1 MPRLHVC
8 SLALIGETVAK
19 TGARSLVT
27 LLSPGTEI
35 ERPTG
40 IRPERH
46 LYLAVSDIV
55 EPLPGQILADATHLE
70 DLLGFVH
77 AWDRAEPMVIHCFA
91 GVSRSTAAAYI
102 AACALK
108 PGGDEFAIARAI
120 RAASPTA
127 SPNPLLVAL
136 ADDALRRRRA
146 DEGGDRGHR
155 PRRGVFRRDAVHAGA
170 CLGRRSYICHARVR
184 GHPDLK
190 APTRL

>member
-8 SLALIGETVAK
+8 SLALIAETVAK

-35 ERPTG
+35 ERPIA

-46 LYLAVSDIV
+46 LHLAVSDIV
-55 EPLPGQILADATHLE
+55 EPTPGQVLPDAAHL
-70 DLLGFVH
+70 DQLLGFVH
-77 AWDRAEPMVIHCFA
+77 AWDRTAPMLIHCFA

-108 PGGDEFAIARAI
+108 PKRDEFAIARAL

-127 SPNPLLVAL
+127 SPNTRLVAL
-136 ADDALRRRRA
+136 ADDK
-146 DEGGDRGHR
+146 
-155 PRRGVFRRDAVHAGA
+155 
-170 CLGRRSYICHARVR
+170 LGRRGRMSEAIAAIGR
-184 GHPDLK
+184 GRECFEGEPFTLE
-190 APTRL
+190 LS

>member
-8 SLALIGETVAK
+8 SLALIAETVAR

-35 ERPTG
+35 ERPIEIT
-40 IRPERH
+40 PEQH

-55 EPLPGQILADATHLE
+55 EPTPGQVLPDAAHLDE
-70 DLLGFVH
+70 LLGFVQ
-77 AWDRAEPMVIHCFA
+77 AWDRAAPMLIHCFA

-108 PGGDEFAIARAI
+108 PERDELAVAWAL

-127 SPNPLLVAL
+127 TPNTRLVAL
-136 ADDALRRRRA
+136 ADDAL
-146 DEGGDRGHR
+146 G
-155 PRRGVFRRDAVHAGA
+155 RRGRMSEAIAEIGRGRE
-170 CLGRRSYICHARVR
+170 CLEGEPFALELH
-184 GHPDLK
+184 
-190 APTRL
+190 

>member
-8 SLALIGETVAK
+8 PLALIDQTVAK
-19 TGARSLVT
+19 TGARSLLT
-27 LLSPGTEI
+27 LLSPGTAL
-35 ERPTG
+35 ERPIG
-40 IRPERH
+40 IAPDRH

-55 EPLPGQILADATHLE
+55 EPMPGQVLADSTHLE

-108 PGGDEFAIARAI
+108 PDGDEFAIAKAL

-127 SPNPLLVAL
+127 SPNPRLIAL
-136 ADDALRRRRA
+136 ADDAL
-146 DEGGDRGHR
+146 H
-155 PRRGVFRRDAVHAGA
+155 RRGRMNGA
-170 CLGRRSYICHARVR
+170 ITAIGRGEACFEGTPFTLELG
-184 GHPDLK
+184 
-190 APTRL
+190 